1 MGGELKQVPLFY
13 ASIMEIIIPIE
24 LCELETGTYH
34 PLVKARFGNEY
45 VGWWVIDSG
54 ASKSVFDKSMAEH
67 YQPDENPVKQAT
79 GLGKD
84 LVETASG
91 EIGELWLGQFNF
103 GSLTIALIDLS
114 HINQEYARFSDKQ
127 IVGLLGSDFLIRYK
141 AIIDYG
147 QQQLI
152 LKLPDEVEFA

>member
-1 MGGELKQVPLFY
+1 
-13 ASIMEIIIPIE
+13 MEIIIPIE

-34 PLVKARFGNEY
+34 PLVQARFEDKCI
-45 VGWWVIDSG
+45 GWWVIDSG
-54 ASKSVFDKSMAEH
+54 ASKSVFDKSLDLH
-67 YQPDENPVKQAT
+67 YHPDEHPVKQAT

-91 EIGELWLGQFNF
+91 EISELWLGQFDF
-103 GSLTIALIDLS
+103 GSLTIALIDLT

-141 AIIDYG
+141 AVIDYG

-152 LKLPDEVEFA
+152 LNLPDEEEFA

>member
-1 MGGELKQVPLFY
+1 
-13 ASIMEIIIPIE
+13 MEIIIPIE
-24 LCELETGTYH
+24 LCELEAGTYH
-34 PLVKARFGNEY
+34 PLVQARFEDEY

-54 ASKSVFDKSMAEH
+54 ASKSVFDKSLDLH
-67 YQPDENPVKQAT
+67 YQPDEHPVKQAT

-91 EIGELWLGQFNF
+91 EISELWLGQFDF
-103 GSLTIALIDLS
+103 GSLTIALIDLT

-141 AIIDYG
+141 AVIDYG

-152 LKLPDEVEFA
+152 LNLPDEEEFA

>member
-1 MGGELKQVPLFY
+1 
-13 ASIMEIIIPIE
+13 MEIIIPIE
-24 LCELETGTYH
+24 LCELEAGTYH

-54 ASKSVFDKSMAEH
+54 ASKSVFDKSLAEH

-103 GSLTIALIDLS
+103 GLLTIVLIDLA

-141 AIIDYG
+141 AVIDYG
-147 QQQLI
+147 QQQLV
-152 LKLPDEVEFA
+152 LKLPGMEGFA